1 VLHHKQHSYQE
12 LKRERRKRKEEIKAR
27 RNKQLHTCKNRN
39 KKVNKM
45 AKNKNNYKKAALRK
59 ELSGTGDGSTGEK
72 ARDAAVE
79 LGKDIAI
86 GVIGGGVA
94 GAALGRLSFL
104 VGAAVSG
111 VGHFAK
117 NRIAAAL
124 GLGMMAS
131 GTYQTVSG
139 MNGKP
144 PEGLEGV
151 KERLLALKEDMK
163 KRIFLDKVLKAK
175 KPTAAAADTKTTNGL
190 GDVQYFAYPNTEE
203 TVGELD
209 MTSLDNIHQA
219 IQDSAMKQMSGTEEY
234 LNGEEEIG
242 AVDTADKIY

>member
-1 VLHHKQHSYQE
+1 
-12 LKRERRKRKEEIKAR
+12 
-27 RNKQLHTCKNRN
+27 
-39 KKVNKM
+39 M
-45 AKNKNNYKKAALRK
+45 AKSKNSYHKAALK
-59 ELSGTGDGSTGEK
+59 KTLSGTGDGSTGEK
-72 ARDAAVE
+72 VKDAATE
-79 LGKDIAI
+79 LGKDIVV

-117 NRIAAAL
+117 SRIASAL

-131 GTYQTVSG
+131 GTYQAVSG

-144 PEGLEGV
+144 AEGLDGV

-175 KPTAAAADTKTTNGL
+175 EPKTEENATNGL
-190 GDVQYFAYPNTEE
+190 GQVQYFMYPNSEE
-203 TVGELD
+203 SMGELD
-209 MTSLDNIHQA
+209 MSALDKIHQA
-219 IQDSAMKQMSGTEEY
+219 IQNNATNGLE
-234 LNGEEEIG
+234 GEEEMGEVEPSEI
-242 AVDTADKIY
+242 IY

>member
-1 VLHHKQHSYQE
+1 
-12 LKRERRKRKEEIKAR
+12 
-27 RNKQLHTCKNRN
+27 
-39 KKVNKM
+39 M
-45 AKNKNNYKKAALRK
+45 AKSKNSYHKAALKK

-72 ARDAAVE
+72 VKDAATE
-79 LGKDIAI
+79 LGKDIVV

-94 GAALGRLSFL
+94 GAALGRLSFI

-117 NRIAAAL
+117 SRIASAL

-144 PEGLEGV
+144 AEGLEGV
-151 KERLLALKEDMK
+151 KERLLALKDDMK

-175 KPTAAAADTKTTNGL
+175 APKTEENATNGL
-190 GDVQYFAYPNTEE
+190 GQVQYFVYPNSEE
-203 TVGELD
+203 SMGELD
-209 MTSLDNIHQA
+209 MSALDKIHEA
-219 IQDSAMKQMSGTEEY
+219 IQSNATNG
-234 LNGEEEIG
+234 LNGEEEMGI
-242 AVDTADKIY
+242 VEPSEKIY

>member
-1 VLHHKQHSYQE
+1 
-12 LKRERRKRKEEIKAR
+12 
-27 RNKQLHTCKNRN
+27 
-39 KKVNKM
+39 M
-45 AKNKNNYKKAALRK
+45 AKSKNSYHKAALK
-59 ELSGTGDGSTGEK
+59 KTLSGTGDGSTGEK
-72 ARDAAVE
+72 VKDAATE
-79 LGKDIAI
+79 LGKDIVV

-117 NRIAAAL
+117 SRIASAL

-131 GTYQTVSG
+131 GTYQAVSG

-144 PEGLEGV
+144 AEGLDGV

-175 KPTAAAADTKTTNGL
+175 EPKTEENATNGL
-190 GDVQYFAYPNTEE
+190 GQVQYFMYPNSEE
-203 TVGELD
+203 SIGELD
-209 MTSLDNIHQA
+209 MSALDKIHEA
-219 IQDSAMKQMSGTEEY
+219 IQNNATNG
-234 LNGEEEIG
+234 LAGEEEMG
-242 AVDTADKIY
+242 EVDPSETIY